1 MTARLL
7 RSRVTWVLL
16 ALVAGV
22 AISRTG
28 SAPTYEYEEV
38 IYLELDGSATVDVNA
53 SIASIAAVHGA
64 DLGPDPEGAPAQ
76 AVVRALF
83 AAPGVE
89 VSALTFFGRGG
100 RRFVHVSLDV
110 SDVRRLPA
118 SPSFAASAFRFE
130 RRGDRVVFRRT
141 RGGAAG
147 GAAAGD
153 AGNLDAGGGAWTGDE
168 RAAVRVR
175 VPSTVLFENATSD
188 VQRGNM
194 LVWEQ
199 PLAERLSRVPIELHV
214 DMASSSIL
222 SSTLVLFG
230 AAVAAAALM
239 FAVVIAL
246 VVRKGRAALPSPGVG
261 GRGVRS

>member
-1 MTARLL
+1 
-7 RSRVTWVLL
+7 
-16 ALVAGV
+16 V

-130 RRGDRVVFRRT
+130 RRGDRVVFRRIP
-141 RGGAAG
+141 G

-153 AGNLDAGGGAWTGDE
+153 AGNLDAGGGAWIGDE

-199 PLAERLSRVPIELHV
+199 PLAARLSRVPIELHV

-261 GRGVRS
+261 GS